1 MKQGIIYRGVMMGLI
16 TCFLIIAILFAFND
30 NLGAAGDNDY
40 ITLQPHIIDNQEMFQ
55 LKELA
60 AQYQWL
66 LGYNAESRSI
76 YINTRG
82 EQLSFSL
89 EEGVIDGNPL
99 PVAPA
104 IYQGRTYLS
113 IEAVRTVLQTVLT
126 EDLPSM
132 IGGLYTDADN
142 YSEGEIIT
150 THLRLYN
157 ISQESVF
164 LNFGSGQSYD
174 LALLQNDEE
183 VWRWSEGR
191 FFTMAL
197 IRRELE
203 SGNKLV
209 YDVEIEEEIKPG
221 EYTLVG
227 EIATVENRL
236 VLNQIG
242 IEISAEQ

>member
-1 MKQGIIYRGVMMGLI
+1 MKQRIIYRGVMMGLI
-16 TCFLIIAILFAFND
+16 SCFLIIAILFVFNN
-30 NLGAAGDNDY
+30 NLNASGDNDY
-40 ITLQPHIIDNQEMFQ
+40 INLRPYIIDDQEMFQ

-60 AQYQWL
+60 DQYQWI
-66 LGYNAESRSI
+66 LGYNAESKGI

-89 EEGVIDGNPL
+89 EEGLIDGNPL
-99 PVAPA
+99 SAAPV

-113 IEAVRTVLQTVLT
+113 MEAVKTVLQTVLI

-132 IGGLYTDADN
+132 IGGLYTDADSYN
-142 YSEGEIIT
+142 KGEIIT
-150 THLRLYN
+150 AHLRLYN

-203 SGNKLV
+203 AGDKLA
-209 YDVEIEEEIKPG
+209 YDVEIEEEIEPG
-221 EYTLVG
+221 EYNLVG
-227 EIATVENRL
+227 EIATVENSL
-236 VLNQIG
+236 VLNQFG
-242 IEISAEQ
+242 IEISVE

>member
-1 MKQGIIYRGVMMGLI
+1 MIYRGAMMGLI
-16 TCFLIIAILFAFND
+16 TCFLIIAILFTFNN
-30 NLGAAGDNDY
+30 NLSAAGYNDY
-40 ITLQPHIIDNQEMFQ
+40 ISLQPYIIDGQEMFQ

-60 AQYQWL
+60 DQYQWF

-99 PVAPA
+99 PVAPV
-104 IYQGRTYLS
+104 IYQGRTYLD
-113 IEAVRTVLQTVLT
+113 IEAVGTVLQAVLT
-126 EDLPSM
+126 EDPPSM
-132 IGGLYTDADN
+132 IGGLYTDNDS

-150 THLRLYN
+150 AHLRLYN

-174 LALLQNDEE
+174 LALLQGDEE

-203 SGNKLV
+203 AGNKLL
-209 YDVEIEEEIKPG
+209 YDVEIEEEINHG

-236 VLNQIG
+236 VLNQLG
-242 IEISAEQ
+242 IDVNAE